1 MCLFSL
7 RWLWISSMSIT
18 SRKQRDSVGC
28 DWRTVLGNLAEDFKV
43 SQFAIAGIEAMRYVA
58 SLLVGLGMHLMAIAA
73 WEVFGSMFIPPI
85 DLQIHDFYI
94 LLPPII
100 GHAIGIVAFVAGFYW
115 MFRRT
120 SARNSD

>member
-1 MCLFSL
+1 MGN
-7 RWLWISSMSIT
+7 
-18 SRKQRDSVGC
+18 VG
-28 DWRTVLGNLAEDFKV
+28 DAHLAHV
-43 SQFAIAGIEAMRYVA
+43 RPAVQVRAMRYVA
-58 SLLVGLGMHLMAIAA
+58 SLLVGLGMYLMAIAA
-73 WEVFGSMFIPPI
+73 WDVFGSMLIPPI

-120 SARNSD
+120 SPRHSN